1 MSDDNNHEKDKQKHT
16 SEELAIQN
24 IMRTEGGR
32 DFIWGQLQ
40 SCGTFESIF
49 DRDPVQS
56 GYNSGMRDAGLRLN
70 RAVKEAAPEYY
81 LKMIKENI
89 DG

>member
-1 MSDDNNHEKDKQKHT
+1 MSDDKSDKIKPV
-16 SEELAIQN
+16 SENLAIEN

-40 SCGTFESIF
+40 SCGVFESIF
-49 DRDPVQS
+49 DVDSKQLS
-56 GYNSGMRDAGLRLN
+56 YNAGMRDAGLRLE
-70 RAVKEAAPEYY
+70 REVKEATPEYY
-81 LKMIKENI
+81 LKMIKENL